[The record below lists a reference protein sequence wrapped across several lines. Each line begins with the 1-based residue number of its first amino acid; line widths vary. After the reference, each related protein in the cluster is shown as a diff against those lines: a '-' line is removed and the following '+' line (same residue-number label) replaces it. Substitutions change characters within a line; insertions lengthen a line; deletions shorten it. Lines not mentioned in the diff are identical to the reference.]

1 MTHVPA
7 EISLIMIFPT
17 IVFILWLGGSLFIA
31 IAPYTFWKITQ
42 SWKAVKEPPKVYF
55 VMQRIM
61 GILFAT
67 IGISFWVFVLTR
79 H

>member
-1 MTHVPA
+1 MLVPP
-7 EISLIMIFPT
+7 EVKVFSFFYIIIF
-17 IVFILWLGGSLFIA
+17 IIWIGGALFTA

-42 SWKAVKEPPKVYF
+42 SWKAVRESPKAYF

-61 GILFAT
+61 GILFAAV
-67 IGISFWVFVLTR
+67 GISFWVFVWTR